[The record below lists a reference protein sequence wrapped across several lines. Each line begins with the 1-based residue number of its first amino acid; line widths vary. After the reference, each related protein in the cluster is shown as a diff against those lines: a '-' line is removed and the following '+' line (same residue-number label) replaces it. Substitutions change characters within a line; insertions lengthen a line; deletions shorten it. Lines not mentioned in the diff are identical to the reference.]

1 MLSRSTSFCAQHSD
15 LPDLDMTT
23 AVVRSRIKSQVI
35 ALLEALA
42 QTPGPDAR
50 RFGELLRQRS
60 LSVEVFSPRDPYKP
74 PAGDLVYMVVQ
85 GSGELQLDQNRIS
98 FGLGDFIFVP
108 SDSMHRFV
116 RYSDDVVI
124 WVIFYN

>member
-1 MLSRSTSFCAQHSD
+1 
-15 LPDLDMTT
+15 MTT

-35 ALLEALA
+35 TLLEALA
-42 QTPGPDAR
+42 QTPGADGR

-60 LSVEVFSPRDPYKP
+60 LSVEVFSPREPYTP

-85 GSGELQLDQNRIS
+85 GSGELRLNHNHIS
-98 FGLGDFIFVP
+98 FGVGDFIFV
-108 SDSMHRFV
+108 SSGSMHRFL